1 MIRRP
6 HIVALTQS
14 VVYCSNSVITSGVIG
29 LELMTD
35 RGAGIQERSR
45 ACQASIEEYTHTDT
59 LMQDETVPGVSSHA
73 GVNNE
78 NRQRVCLLY
87 YT

>member
-1 MIRRP
+1 MTRRP

-14 VVYCSNSVITSGVIG
+14 LVYCSDSVITSGVIG

-35 RGAGIQERSR
+35 RGTGIQERSR
-45 ACQASIEEYTHTDT
+45 ACQGSIEEHTHVGR